1 MSDVLVTG
9 GYGFIGHNV
18 VRKLKD
24 LKHRVA
30 VLDSE
35 TNYGIIPDDELEY
48 TLFERKKKIGYVD
61 NFKFDISESFHVN
74 HTVRK
79 FMPDIII
86 HLASYPRQKVVNK
99 DPATAS
105 KVMTEGLLNLLE
117 ASVKY
122 NVKKFVYISSSMVYG
137 DFGDNCAETRWCN
150 PKGQYGI
157 MKLAGEWLV
166 RDYSLRTN
174 LEHTIIRPSAV
185 YGPYD
190 VEDRVVSKLLLSAI
204 RDQTLNVNGMD
215 ERLDFTYVDDVA
227 EGIVQVAFNDNA
239 NNRTY
244 NLTYGRSQTI
254 YNAAQIAV
262 DLTGKG
268 RIQINDKDDNFPS
281 RGSLNIDRAKYDFNY
296 EPKIDLQ
303 TGLKLYYEWLK
314 DSPFWSSKTV

>member
-30 VLDSE
+30 VLDNE

-61 NFKFDISESFHVN
+61 NYKFDISESFHVN

-99 DPATAS
+99 DPAAAS
-105 KVMTEGLLNLLE
+105 KVMSEGLLNLLE

-137 DFGDNCAETRWCN
+137 DFPDNTIETRWCS
-150 PKGQYGI
+150 PKGQYAI

-166 RDYSLRTN
+166 QDYSCRNN

-190 VEDRVVSKLLLSAI
+190 VEDRVISKLLLNAM

-227 EGIVQVAFNDNA
+227 EGIAQAALSSNA
-239 NNRTY
+239 NDRVY
-244 NLTYGRSQTI
+244 NLTYGQSHTI
-254 YNAAQIAV
+254 YDAARMV
-262 DLTGKG
+262 VHMVGKG
-268 RIQINDKDDNFPS
+268 RIQVNEKDNNFPS
-281 RGSLNIDRAKYDFNY
+281 RGSLNVDRAKYDFNY
-296 EPKIDLQ
+296 EPKTDLQ
-303 TGLKLYYEWLK
+303 TGLKLYYDWLK
-314 DSPFWSSKTV
+314 DSPFWSSKIS